1 MLSIW
6 GIISIFTHVLDN
18 LCENALDLT
27 NGKLIVESYWP
38 GGTYC
43 QWLISAIDD
52 DHYVNLEFHY
62 LDVRIAE
69 INYLPC
75 MILLPIFL
83 FRSNTG

>member
-1 MLSIW
+1 M
-6 GIISIFTHVLDN
+6 ISTHGTDN
-18 LCENALDLT
+18 LCQNTLDLI
-27 NGKLIVESYWP
+27 NGKLIVESHFPYD
-38 GGTYC
+38 TYC

-52 DHYVNLEFHY
+52 DHYVNLEFHN